1 MRTFA
6 RGEKSKLA
14 DIGPESFT
22 VGVSLVAASQAVF
35 DISCFGVDVSGR
47 LSNDAYFIFF
57 NQRSSPENALVA
69 QGPTAGD
76 LEAFA
81 VDLGRLPESVDRL
94 VFTATIDGAGTM
106 SDLTGGYLRLLDAGS
121 EFAKFP
127 LVGSDYDAEKA
138 LILAEVYRKD
148 GWRFAA
154 VGQGFNGGLSALL
167 THFGGEE
174 ASTTAVGSPPAPSP
188 PPSAVPPLPPPSA
201 VPPLPPPSAVPP
213 LPPPSAVPPLPPP
226 SAVPPL
232 PPPSAAPAPPHE
244 AGVPPVRLGKVTL
257 DKPGEA
263 RAVSLKKGGGSQPI
277 HINLNW
283 NQGAQR
289 RGMFSG
295 RNSAPD
301 LDLGCMYRMT
311 NGDASVIQPLGNRFG
326 SRDGSPYIYLDKDD
340 RSGAASDGENLYIL
354 RPDLI
359 DIVMVFAL
367 IYEGAADFRSV
378 DGRMTIKDQ
387 EGNETLVQL
396 NNPDHNQTFCGI
408 CTITHAGESVVITKQ
423 ERYFKGA
430 READQFFGF
439 GFNWTA
445 GRK

>member
-201 VPPLPPPSAVPP
+201 VPPLPPPSAAPP
-213 LPPPSAVPPLPPP
+213 
-226 SAVPPL
+226 
-232 PPPSAAPAPPHE
+232 PPHE

>member
-201 VPPLPPPSAVPP
+201 A
-213 LPPPSAVPPLPPP
+213 
-226 SAVPPL
+226 PPL
-232 PPPSAAPAPPHE
+232 PPPSAAPPPPHE

>member
-1 MRTFA
+1 
-6 RGEKSKLA
+6 
-14 DIGPESFT
+14 
-22 VGVSLVAASQAVF
+22 
-35 DISCFGVDVSGR
+35 
-47 LSNDAYFIFF
+47 
-57 NQRSSPENALVA
+57 
-69 QGPTAGD
+69 
-76 LEAFA
+76 
-81 VDLGRLPESVDRL
+81 
-94 VFTATIDGAGTM
+94 
-106 SDLTGGYLRLLDAGS
+106 
-121 EFAKFP
+121 
-127 LVGSDYDAEKA
+127 
-138 LILAEVYRKD
+138 
-148 GWRFAA
+148 
-154 VGQGFNGGLSALL
+154 
-167 THFGGEE
+167 
-174 ASTTAVGSPPAPSP
+174 
-188 PPSAVPPLPPPSA
+188 
-201 VPPLPPPSAVPP
+201 
-213 LPPPSAVPPLPPP
+213 
-226 SAVPPL
+226 
-232 PPPSAAPAPPHE
+232 PPHE

>member
-201 VPPLPPPSAVPP
+201 VPPLPPPSA
-213 LPPPSAVPPLPPP
+213 A
-226 SAVPPL
+226 PPL
-232 PPPSAAPAPPHE
+232 PPPSAAPPPPHE